1 MYFRS
6 SLKCSRLLLIS
17 VTYDERPISPIS
29 IFFISPL
36 WQGCHLA
43 TADIP
48 LRWAIL
54 TLQEVVV
61 DLPGAL
67 AEQEVLA
74 VDGKIERTVD
84 DSESVIDNDEIFHPI
99 FIINCKSTPE
109 LVTREDQLAQVTD
122 HKENDDANEHNGYTF
137 VPLLLVSPNH

>member
-1 MYFRS
+1 M
-6 SLKCSRLLLIS
+6 LS
-17 VTYDERPISPIS
+17 VFPQFPSMFSPMS
-29 IFFISPL
+29 TPL

-43 TADIP
+43 TADVP
-48 LRWAIL
+48 LRWALL
-54 TLQEVVV
+54 TLQEFVV

-84 DSESVIDNDEIFHPI
+84 DSKSVIDNDEIFHPI

-109 LVTREDQLAQVTD
+109 LVAREDQLAQVTE
-122 HKENDDANEHNGYTF
+122 HKENYDANEHNGYTF
-137 VPLLLVSPNH
+137 VPFLLISPYH